1 MQVTGF
7 RFQAGGYACV
17 LACYSQISKQ
27 IRMKK
32 LSILLAIIAMPLLS
46 YAAGDTIRI
55 EADALT
61 PIHYEEF
68 GEWCFEF
75 NSAYP
80 INGLK
85 YKLKF
90 QYVSKEMTGTFT
102 KADLAGGKYNQM
114 LQPLNA
120 ETNESLPYVYYDSVL
135 LIVQHKELLSG
146 IKYLTLD
153 ATVHGSDGNIYVVH
167 GENDVLMP
175 RDTIQYTFPVTDL
188 HIIGDTAFQVVG
200 RLQDGTEAA
209 VQINNPA
216 IVGNYSLADLVPTG
230 TYISFA
236 NGKRVSLL
244 IDEEGVASMLSK
256 DTVSM
261 QGKRYDFRFRF
272 LATDTVLYEL
282 RMTHDLPAP
291 KDTMDITINNLTID
305 DSNLTYSRTLILD
318 GYNNAYEVLM
328 EIVAFSIT
336 GTFTS
341 PDAVVGITKHTAK
354 GDSYTY
360 SLYSKVVIKEVNDST
375 IVQAEV
381 IATDSIYYNIT
392 MRQLAAPVKDTIS
405 LAFDTRAYIVPNSNG
420 GSYQV
425 YNMNDEY
432 LISVA
437 FISYKL
443 EGEFTTRNGD
453 IVSQYTYLHHAVR
466 RPSGKMDTVIAKI
479 ADTECVVRQTVD
491 SILVDATIKD
501 YDGTL
506 YKVSFWYA
514 VPVPKDTIDVT
525 ISKAA
530 FYNALEYG
538 SFQLYGM
545 SDDSTYLVSLC
556 PNADTLAG
564 TWTMDGMFKHSDFY
578 DVYTFMYKL
587 DANQVAAEVIYL
599 LEGDATSVIRNDTV
613 FMDARF
619 IGSDDKMYNLH
630 FIADTHTR
638 LQYDAEEGEIDHTF
652 SADDKVLFITK
663 YFERDGEV
671 FLTLLGKYTN
681 NQYPFAQIGFF
692 VEEIDATYYLPEGN
706 YPIDYT
712 YQPGTVEASSGV
724 LYYQAHPSNF
734 GYLDN
739 EGYLI
744 EPFWFFFSGNVN
756 IQHTANGIRMEVNA
770 LNSYDRPIHLVYEG
784 MPVMDAIEEV
794 NAEKNSPAKKYLQNG
809 ELRIRRADGN
819 VFTILGQE
827 VTD

>member
-1 MQVTGF
+1 
-7 RFQAGGYACV
+7 
-17 LACYSQISKQ
+17 
-27 IRMKK
+27 MKK
-32 LSILLAIIAMPLLS
+32 LSILLAIIALPLLCH
-46 YAAGDTIRI
+46 AAGDTIRI
-55 EADALT
+55 QADALN

-80 INGLK
+80 INGLN
-85 YKLKF
+85 YKMKF
-90 QYVSKEMTGTFT
+90 QYVSETMTGTFT

-114 LQPLNA
+114 LQPLDA
-120 ETNESLPYVYYDSVL
+120 ETNESKPYVYYESVL
-135 LIVQHKELLSG
+135 LTIQYQELRPG
-146 IKYLTLD
+146 IKYLMLD
-153 ATVHGSDGNIYVVH
+153 ATVDGSDGNVYVVH
-167 GENDVLMP
+167 GEDAVLMA
-175 RDTIQYTFPVTDL
+175 RDTIQYTFPKTDL

-209 VQINNPA
+209 VRINNPA
-216 IVGNYSLADLVPTG
+216 IVGAYSLADLVPTD
-230 TYISFA
+230 TYIRFA
-236 NGKRVSLL
+236 DGKQVSLL
-244 IDEEGVASMLSK
+244 IDEDGVASLLSK
-256 DTVSM
+256 DTVTM
-261 QGKRYDFRFRF
+261 HGKSYDFQFSF
-272 LATDTVLYEL
+272 LATDTVLYQL
-282 RMTHDLPAP
+282 RMTHDIPAP
-291 KDTMDITINNLTID
+291 KDTVDITINNLTID

-318 GYNNAYEVLM
+318 GYNNEYEVLM
-328 EIVAFSIT
+328 DIVAFNTT

-341 PDAVVGITKHTAK
+341 PDAVVGITKHTTK
-354 GDSYTY
+354 GDLYTY
-360 SLYSKVVIKEVNDST
+360 SLYSKVIIKEVNDST

-381 IATDSIYYNIT
+381 LATDSTCYNIT

-432 LISVA
+432 LVSVA
-437 FISYKL
+437 FISDKL
-443 EGEFTTRNGD
+443 EGEFSSREWD
-453 IVSQYTYLHHAVR
+453 IEPQYTYLHHAVR

-479 ADTECVVRQTVD
+479 ADTECVVRQTAD

-525 ISKAA
+525 IGKAA

-545 SDDSTYLVSLC
+545 SNDSAYIVSLC

-587 DANQVAAEVIYL
+587 DSSQVAAEVIYL
-599 LEGDATSVIRNDTV
+599 LEGEATSFVRNDTV

-619 IGSDDKMYNLH
+619 ICSDDRMYNLH

-652 SADDKVLFITK
+652 SANDEALFITK
-663 YFERDGEV
+663 YFEEYGEV
-671 FLTLLGKYTN
+671 FLTIFGQST
-681 NQYPFAQIGFF
+681 YPFPFVQIGFF
-692 VEEIDATYYLPEGN
+692 LDEIDTALFLPEGD

-712 YQPGTVEASSGV
+712 YQSGTVIASPGV
-724 LYYQAHPSNF
+724 LYTKAQPSCF
-734 GYLDN
+734 GYLDH

-744 EPFWFFFSGNVN
+744 EPFWFFFSGNVS

-770 LNSYDRPIHLVYEG
+770 FNSYDRPIQLVYEG

-809 ELRIRRADGN
+809 ELRIRRADGT

-827 VTD
+827 IKE

>member
-1 MQVTGF
+1 
-7 RFQAGGYACV
+7 
-17 LACYSQISKQ
+17 
-27 IRMKK
+27 MKK
-32 LSILLAIIAMPLLS
+32 LSIFLALVALPLLT

-55 EADALT
+55 EADALN
-61 PIHYEEF
+61 PIHYEDD
-68 GEWCFEF
+68 GQWLFEF

-80 INGLK
+80 VNGLN
-85 YKLKF
+85 YKVHF
-90 QYVSKEMTGTFT
+90 QYVSEEMTGTFT
-102 KADLAGGKYNQM
+102 KSDLVGGKYNQM
-114 LQPLNA
+114 LQPLDA
-120 ETNESLPYVYYDSVL
+120 ETNESKPYVYYESVFL
-135 LIVQHKELLSG
+135 TIHYQELLSG
-146 IKYLTLD
+146 IKYLMLD
-153 ATVHGSDGNIYVVH
+153 ATVDGSDGNVYVVH
-167 GENDVLMP
+167 GEDAVLMA
-175 RDTIQYTFPVTDL
+175 RDTIQYTFPETDL

-209 VQINNPA
+209 VRINNPA
-216 IVGNYSLADLVPTG
+216 IVGAYSLADLIPG
-230 TYISFA
+230 DTYVLFPD
-236 NGKRVSLL
+236 GKRVSLL
-244 IDEEGVASMLSK
+244 IDEDGVASLLSK
-256 DTVSM
+256 DTVTM
-261 QGKRYDFRFRF
+261 HGKSYDFQFSF
-272 LATDTVLYEL
+272 LATDTVLYQL
-282 RMTHDLPAP
+282 RMTHNIPAP
-291 KDTMDITINNLTID
+291 KDTVDIAINNLTID

-318 GYNNAYEVLM
+318 GYNNEYEVLM
-328 EIVAFSIT
+328 EIVSFSTT

-360 SLYSKVVIKEVNDST
+360 SLYSKVVIQEVNDST
-375 IVQAEV
+375 IVHAEV
-381 IATDSIYYNIT
+381 LATDSVCYQIT
-392 MRQLAAPVKDTIS
+392 MQQLVAPTDTVVS

-437 FISYKL
+437 FISDDL

-466 RPSGKMDTVIAKI
+466 RPSGKMDTVISKI
-479 ADTECVVRQTVD
+479 ADTECIVRQTAD

-506 YKVSFWYA
+506 YEVSFWYA

-525 ISKAA
+525 IGKAK

-545 SDDSTYLVSLC
+545 SNDSTYLVSLC
-556 PNADTLAG
+556 PNADTLEG

-599 LEGDATSVIRNDTV
+599 LEGEATSVVRNDTV

-619 IGSDDKMYNLH
+619 IGSDDRMYNLH

-638 LQYDAEEGEIDHTF
+638 LEHDAEDGEIDHTF
-652 SADDKVLFITK
+652 SADDQVLFITK

-671 FLTLLGKYTN
+671 FLTLLGKYSN
-681 NQYPFAQIGFF
+681 KQYPFAQIGFF
-692 VEEIDATYYLPEGN
+692 VEEIDATYFLPEGN
-706 YPIDYT
+706 YLIDYT
-712 YQPGTVEASSGV
+712 YMPGTVEASPGV
-724 LYYQAHPSNF
+724 MYYQAYPSNF

-744 EPFWFFFSGNVN
+744 EPFWFFFSGNVS

-770 LNSYDRPIHLVYEG
+770 LNSYDRPIHIVYEG

-794 NAEKNSPAKKYLQNG
+794 EAVNSPAKKYLQNG
-809 ELRIRRADGN
+809 ELRIRRADGAI
-819 VFTILGQE
+819 FTILGQK

>member
-1 MQVTGF
+1 
-7 RFQAGGYACV
+7 
-17 LACYSQISKQ
+17 
-27 IRMKK
+27 MKK
-32 LSILLAIIAMPLLS
+32 LSILLALAAMPLLS

-55 EADALT
+55 EADALN
-61 PIHYEEF
+61 PIHYEDF

-80 INGLK
+80 VNGLN

-90 QYVSKEMTGTFT
+90 QYVSEEMTGTFT
-102 KADLAGGKYNQM
+102 KEDLTGGKYNQM

-135 LIVQHKELLSG
+135 LIVQHKELHSG
-146 IKYLTLD
+146 IKYLMLD
-153 ATVHGSDGNIYVVH
+153 ATIHGSDQNIYVVH
-167 GENDVLMP
+167 GEDAVLMA
-175 RDTIQYTFPVTDL
+175 RDTIQYTFSETDL

-209 VQINNPA
+209 VRINNPA
-216 IVGNYSLADLVPTG
+216 IVGAYSLADLIPDD
-230 TYISFA
+230 TYVLFPD
-236 NGKRVSLL
+236 GKRVSLL
-244 IDEEGVASMLSK
+244 IDEDGVASLLSK
-256 DTVSM
+256 DTVTM
-261 QGKRYDFRFRF
+261 QGKRYDFQFSF
-272 LATDTVLYEL
+272 LATDTVLYQL
-282 RMTHDLPAP
+282 RMTHDIPAP
-291 KDTMDITINNLTID
+291 KDTVDITINNLTID
-305 DSNLTYSRTLILD
+305 DSNLTYSRTLYLD
-318 GYNNAYEVLM
+318 GYNNEYEVLM
-328 EIVAFSIT
+328 EIVTYTMT

-341 PDAVVGITKHTAK
+341 PNAIVGITKHTAK
-354 GDSYTY
+354 GDLYTY
-360 SLYSKVVIKEVNDST
+360 SLYSKVVIEDVNDST
-375 IVQAEV
+375 IVHAEV
-381 IATDSIYYNIT
+381 LATDSVCYQIT
-392 MRQLAAPVKDTIS
+392 MQQLVAPTDTVVS

-437 FISYKL
+437 FISDDL

-453 IVSQYTYLHHAVR
+453 IVSQYTYLHHAIR
-466 RPSGKMDTVIAKI
+466 RPSGKMDTVISKI
-479 ADTECVVRQTVD
+479 ADTECIVRQTAD

-506 YKVSFWYA
+506 YEVSFWYA

-525 ISKAA
+525 IGKAA

-545 SDDSTYLVSLC
+545 SNDSTYLVSLC
-556 PNADTLAG
+556 PNADTLEG

-599 LEGDATSVIRNDTV
+599 LEGEATSVVRNDTV

-619 IGSDDKMYNLH
+619 IGSDDRMYNLH

-638 LQYDAEEGEIDHTF
+638 LEHDAEDGEIDHTF
-652 SADDKVLFITK
+652 SADDQVLFITK

-671 FLTLLGKYTN
+671 FLTLLGKYSN
-681 NQYPFAQIGFF
+681 KQYPFAQIGFF
-692 VEEIDATYYLPEGN
+692 VEEIDATYFLPEGN
-706 YPIDYT
+706 YLIDYT
-712 YQPGTVEASSGV
+712 YMPGTVEASPGV
-724 LYYQAHPSNF
+724 MYYQAYPSNF

-744 EPFWFFFSGNVN
+744 EPFWFFFSGNVS

-794 NAEKNSPAKKYLQNG
+794 NAVNSPAKKYLQG
-809 ELRIRRADGN
+809 SELRIRRADGAI
-819 VFTILGQE
+819 FTILGQE
-827 VTD
+827 VID